1 MQVISNTVMNNLT
14 KISEFTQNGKNDR
27 VLQKSMVGN
36 LHQWL
41 QDQCE
46 SFLQDFDEF

>member
-1 MQVISNTVMNNLT
+1 MNNLT
-14 KISEFTQNGKNDR
+14 KISEFLKNGKKDY

-41 QDQCE
+41 VDQQE
-46 SFLQDFDEF
+46 SFLQDFNEF